1 MRHAVVHQQP
11 HGASHSVNMRVKSPS
26 AREYME
32 RIVVPIC
39 RCRTFL
45 EFAEQYI
52 QYVSIYLRFR
62 HESDITSD
70 PRSVKERCAK
80 TQQRAHPDQCA
91 LCDRVITIA
100 RTERSLPHPSA
111 AVIGELLNVI
121 GDLCVLRMRDGTHSI
136 RQMRSTGAAGSDL
149 GQGRGSARGDR
160 TSVLAAW
167 TTRLGRPPG
176 RPGRIFRS
184 GGMPWR
190 GRHP

>member
-1 MRHAVVHQQP
+1 MQHDCVLKNAARQWDGLMRHAVVHQQP

-26 AREYME
+26 AREYTD

-70 PRSVKERCAK
+70 PRSVKERCAE
-80 TQQRAHPDQCA
+80 TQKRANPDQCA

-111 AVIGELLNVI
+111 AVMGELLNVI
-121 GDLCVLRMRDGTHSI
+121 ADLCVVRMHDGTH
-136 RQMRSTGAAGSDL
+136 AH
-149 GQGRGSARGDR
+149 
-160 TSVLAAW
+160 
-167 TTRLGRPPG
+167 
-176 RPGRIFRS
+176 
-184 GGMPWR
+184 
-190 GRHP
+190 RHNA